1 MTIHQIGASPGVT
14 DAANMCVVRA
24 HLLHYA
30 PLAALK
36 SLFWAAWVS
45 SFLFWQWTLK
55 NPKILI
61 VIIDIGFIKRF
72 EKIK

>member
-36 SLFWAAWVS
+36 SLFWAA
-45 SFLFWQWTLK
+45 
-55 NPKILI
+55 
-61 VIIDIGFIKRF
+61 
-72 EKIK
+72 